1 MPSKG
6 GGAPGWRSG
15 IIAAGN
21 GTGVSHRRNI
31 AFGWVLA
38 LLVAASFARL
48 GFWQLDRMHQKQAM
62 LDAVHAVLQDRIAR
76 PLAVAADPRRSSG
89 YDWSAGAGRF
99 AAMPAI
105 LLDNQGR
112 GDNAGVRAYRVFLP
126 ASGAPLLVE
135 LGWLPL
141 PGDRRMPALPLP
153 AGTTR
158 VAGLLAPPPSAGIVD
173 APAVAQPDGTLL
185 AIALDLPMLRSTL
198 RLPALAPRVLKLDP
212 AQRLD
217 GGPAYARDL
226 DILPNTLPPQRH
238 LGYAVQWFGLAIA
251 VLATALVL
259 TFRKPRKHAMRTSRT
274 STR

>member
-1 MPSKG
+1 MPSSE
-6 GGAPGWRSG
+6 GAPAWRRG
-15 IIAAGN
+15 IIAAGS

-31 AFGWVLA
+31 AFGWLLA
-38 LLVAASFARL
+38 LLVAALFTRL

-62 LDAVHAVLQDRIAR
+62 LDAVHAVLHERRPQ
-76 PLAVAADPRRSSG
+76 PLAVAADLGRRSG

-99 AAMPAI
+99 AALPAI

-112 GDNAGVRAYRVFLP
+112 GDNAGVRAYRVFQP

-141 PGDRRMPALPLP
+141 PGDRRMPAVPLP
-153 AGTTR
+153 AATTR
-158 VAGLLAPPPSAGIVD
+158 VAGLLAPPPSAGIAD

-185 AIALDLPMLRSTL
+185 AIALDLPMLRDTL
-198 RLPALAPRVLKLDP
+198 HLPTLAPRVLKLDP
-212 AQRLD
+212 AQRL
-217 GGPAYARDL
+217 GTGPGYARDL

-259 TFRKPRKHAMRTSRT
+259 TFRKPRKQGARASRT

>member
-1 MPSKG
+1 MPAKG
-6 GGAPGWRSG
+6 GGAPAWRRG
-15 IIAAGN
+15 IIAAGS
-21 GTGVSHRRNI
+21 GTGVSRRRNI
-31 AFGWVLA
+31 ASGWVLA
-38 LLVAASFARL
+38 LLVVALFTRL
-48 GFWQLDRMHQKQAM
+48 GFWQLDRMRQKQAM
-62 LDAVHAVLQDRIAR
+62 LDAVHAVLQDRR
-76 PLAVAADPRRSSG
+76 PLPLAVAADPRRSRG

-112 GDNAGVRAYRVFLP
+112 EDNAGVRAYRVFQP

-141 PGDRRMPALPLP
+141 PGDRRMPAVPLP
-153 AGTTR
+153 AATTR
-158 VAGLLAPPPSAGIVD
+158 VAGLLAPPPSAGIAD

-185 AIALDLPMLRSTL
+185 AIALDLPMLRNTL

-212 AQRLD
+212 AQRL
-217 GGPAYARDL
+217 GAGPAYARDL

-251 VLATALVL
+251 VLVTALVL
-259 TFRKPRKHAMRTSRT
+259 TFRKPRKQGMRTPRT